1 MGERRISQGEG
12 GDSMSKFPK
21 PMLATN
27 VEDFAAIRFPKLGS
41 PKLDGI
47 RATAH
52 DGILRSRSL
61 KDIPNVHIQEKLA
74 DIAKKYPGLD
84 GELITGAPSGEGVY
98 DRTRRVVMESGKK
111 TNADDTKWYIFDR
124 QIAGDYAHRYNHI
137 LNIED
142 DGVIIVPHLTISNL
156 EELMSFEEAC
166 IEKGYEGVMLNSLY
180 DEYKHG
186 RSSEKE
192 GILLKVKRFV
202 DAEARIVGCY
212 PEYENTNVATTNE
225 LGRTA
230 RSAAKDGKVAKDT
243 LGGFEVRSINGTFDT
258 VLHDVAVSPMTHA
271 ERKAVWEDY
280 KAGKVI
286 GKILTYKYFPVGSEA
301 KPRHPLFKGWRDAK
315 DMSE

>member
-1 MGERRISQGEG
+1 
-12 GDSMSKFPK
+12 MSKFPK

-27 VEDFAAIRFPKLGS
+27 VADFAALKFPKLGS

-61 KDIPNVHIQEKLA
+61 KDIPNPHIQTKFAEVA
-74 DIAKKYPGLD
+74 AKYPGLD
-84 GELITGAPSGEGVY
+84 GELITGEPYGEGVY

-111 TNADDTKWYIFDR
+111 TNADDTRWFVFDR
-124 QIAGDYAHRYNHI
+124 QVSGAYEDRYDHI
-137 LNIED
+137 MKIGGPYLLNFL
-142 DGVIIVPHLTISNL
+142 VVVPHRLIWSL
-156 EELMSFEEAC
+156 EELIAFENEC
-166 IEKGYEGVMLNSLY
+166 VGQGYEGVMLNAP
-180 DEYKHG
+180 DAEYKHG
-186 RSSEKE
+186 RSSERE

-202 DAEARIVGCY
+202 DAEAKIVGCY

-230 RSAAKDGKVAKDT
+230 RSASKDGKVAKDT

-271 ERKAVWEDY
+271 ERKAVWESY

-286 GKILTYKYFPVGSEA
+286 GKIITYKYFPVGSEA
-301 KPRHPLFKGWRDAK
+301 KPRHPLFKGFRHAE

>member
-1 MGERRISQGEG
+1 
-12 GDSMSKFPK
+12 MSKFPK

-27 VEDFAAIRFPKLGS
+27 VKDFAALKFPKLGS

-61 KDIPNVHIQEKLA
+61 KDIPNPHIQTKFAEVA
-74 DIAKKYPGLD
+74 AKYPGLD
-84 GELITGAPSGEGVY
+84 GELITREPSGEGVY

-111 TNADDTKWYIFDR
+111 TNADDTRWFVFDR
-124 QIAGDYAHRYNHI
+124 QVSGVYEDRYDHI
-137 LNIED
+137 MKIGGPYLLNFL
-142 DGVIIVPHLTISNL
+142 VVVPHRLIWSL
-156 EELMSFEEAC
+156 EELIAFENEC
-166 IEKGYEGVMLNSLY
+166 VGQGYEGVMLNAP
-180 DEYKHG
+180 DAEYKHG

-202 DAEARIVGCY
+202 DAEAQVIDCY

-230 RSAAKDGKVAKDT
+230 RSASKAGKVAKDT
-243 LGGFEVRSINGTFDT
+243 LGGFNVRSINGTFAD
-258 VLHDVAVSPMTHA
+258 VHHEVAVSPMTHA

-280 KAGKVI
+280 KKGDVN
-286 GKILTYKYFPVGSEA
+286 GKIITYKYFPVGSEE
-301 KPRHPLFKGWRDAK
+301 KPRHPLFKGWREGFDQ
-315 DMSE
+315 SE

>member
-1 MGERRISQGEG
+1 
-12 GDSMSKFPK
+12 MSKFPK

-27 VEDFAAIRFPKLGS
+27 VADFAALKFPKLGS

-61 KDIPNVHIQEKLA
+61 KDIPNPHIQTKFAEVA
-74 DIAKKYPGLD
+74 AKYPGLD
-84 GELITGAPSGEGVY
+84 GELITGEPYGEGVY

-111 TNADDTKWYIFDR
+111 TNADDTRWFVFDR
-124 QIAGDYAHRYNHI
+124 QVSGAYEDRYDHI
-137 LNIED
+137 MKIGGPYLLNFL
-142 DGVIIVPHLTISNL
+142 VVVPHRLIWSL
-156 EELMSFEEAC
+156 EELIAFENEC
-166 IEKGYEGVMLNSLY
+166 VGQGYEGVMLNAP
-180 DEYKHG
+180 DAEYKHG
-186 RSSEKE
+186 RSSERE

-202 DAEARIVGCY
+202 DAEAKIVGCY
-212 PEYENTNVATTNE
+212 PEMENTNVATTNE
-225 LGRTA
+225 LGRTT
-230 RSAAKDGKVAKDT
+230 RSAAKGGKVEKDT

-271 ERKAVWEDY
+271 ERKAVWESY

-286 GKILTYKYFPVGSEA
+286 GKIITYKYFPVGSEA
-301 KPRHPLFKGWRDAK
+301 KPRHPLFKGFRHAE